1 MKIII
6 IFQHNNLLFTILL
19 FCLLMF
25 KYSQAQISNST
36 FDRQYID
43 YYTLLFYN
51 ESSQNIPQGKILLP
65 GTYPELNYDL
75 KTNFISFETTF
86 NLKYP
91 NATTTLIFENGF
103 HDEGMVLI
111 NGEFID
117 PNIIKGKEGYA
128 RRIPNAILKEGTNTI
143 TLLNIFHSPL
153 WEFEGD
159 LYLENGLEKVIL
171 NGYWDYTTHKN
182 LETNF
187 QRKPTQGLNIFE
199 FLNVDFNSYLDSKV
213 TRHWSKTNFPVE
225 IETLYNNK
233 QLNGAFC
240 FKKTVT
246 FEKPPTEDYYFTVDQ
261 GIDDND
267 RLYVNGYLIGSTD
280 CFSCE
285 RRYRIP
291 YIYLKQQNDFT
302 LFMVD
307 KDGPGG
313 IMSPVFLNS
322 KTTSID
328 ISNQWSYHK
337 LLELQMLVTL
347 KNAEEGNSFFGNS
360 DYKFYDL
367 GGKELTFDSLL
378 VDKKQTLSFPFLLLL
393 IVALGSVATLI
404 YLFINRKN
412 AKPKIEE
419 VIPPKNTL
427 EHLFIRADRADHKIL
442 IRDIVSIEGKK
453 DYVKIKLESKAYLV
467 RKNLKTFLSQLPAPK
482 FIRISKSV
490 AINLDKISKI
500 EKNILFLTT
509 GSYHIISKNYIKD
522 INELFIK

>member
-6 IFQHNNLLFTILL
+6 NFQHNNLLFTILL
-19 FCLLMF
+19 FCLLTIKF
-25 KYSQAQISNST
+25 SKAQISSSAI
-36 FDRQYID
+36 DRQYID
-43 YYTLLFYN
+43 YYSLLFYN
-51 ESSQNIPQGKILLP
+51 ERSQNTPKGKILLP
-65 GTYPELNYDL
+65 GTFPELNYDL

-86 NLKYP
+86 NLKYT
-91 NATTTLIFENGF
+91 NATTNLTFEKGF

-117 PNIIKGKEGYA
+117 PNIIKGKEGYTHK
-128 RRIPNAILKEGTNTI
+128 IPNTILKEGTNKI
-143 TLLNIFHSPL
+143 TLLSIFHSPL

-171 NGYWDYTTHKN
+171 NGYWDYTVHKN

-187 QRKPTQGLNIFE
+187 QRKPTQGLNVFE
-199 FLNVDFNSYLDSKV
+199 FLDVNFKSYLDSKV
-213 TRHWSKTNFPVE
+213 ARDWSKTNFPVE
-225 IETLYNNK
+225 IETLYNDK

-246 FEKPPTEDYYFTVDQ
+246 FEKSPTEDYYFTVDK

-291 YIYLKQQNDFT
+291 YTYLKKQNEFT

-307 KDGPGG
+307 KNGIGG
-313 IMSPVFLNS
+313 IMSPVFLKS

-337 LLELQMLVTL
+337 LLEIQMLVTL
-347 KNAEEGNSFFGNS
+347 KNSDEGNSFFGNS
-360 DYKFYDL
+360 DFKFYDL
-367 GGKELTFDSLL
+367 EGGELNFDSLL
-378 VDKKQTLSFPFLLLL
+378 VDKNNLMSLPFLLLL
-393 IVALGSVATLI
+393 IVTLGAVVTLI
-404 YLFINRKN
+404 YLLINRKN
-412 AKPKIEE
+412 AKAKTEE
-419 VIPPKNTL
+419 LISPKNTL

-442 IRDIVSIEGKK
+442 ISDIVSIEGKK
-453 DYVKIKLESKAYLV
+453 DYVKLQLESKAYLV

-509 GSYHIISKNYIKD
+509 GSYHVISKNYIKD

>member
-6 IFQHNNLLFTILL
+6 NFQHNNFLFTILL
-19 FCLLMF
+19 FCLLTIKF
-25 KYSQAQISNST
+25 SKAQISSST
-36 FDRQYID
+36 IDRQYID
-43 YYTLLFYN
+43 YYTFLFFN
-51 ESSQNIPQGKILLP
+51 ERSQNTPKGKILLP
-65 GTYPELNYDL
+65 GTFPELNYDL

-91 NATTTLIFENGF
+91 NATTTLTFENGF

-117 PNIIKGKEGYA
+117 PNIIKGKEGYL
-128 RRIPNAILKEGTNTI
+128 RKIPNAILKEGENKI

-171 NGYWDYTTHKN
+171 NGYWDYTIHKN

-187 QRKPTQGLNIFE
+187 QRKPTQGLNVFE
-199 FLNVDFNSYLDSKV
+199 FLDVNFKSYLDSKV
-213 TRHWSKTNFPVE
+213 ARDWSKTNFPVE
-225 IETLYNNK
+225 IETLYNDK

-246 FEKPPTEDYYFTVDQ
+246 FDKSPTEDFYFTVDK

-285 RRYRIP
+285 RNYRIP
-291 YIYLKQQNDFT
+291 YTYLKKQNEFT

-307 KDGPGG
+307 KNGIGG
-313 IMSPVFLNS
+313 IMSPVFLKS

-337 LLELQMLVTL
+337 LLEMQMLITL

-360 DYKFYDL
+360 DFKFYDL
-367 GGKELTFDSLL
+367 EGGELNFDSLL
-378 VDKKQTLSFPFLLLL
+378 VDKNNIMSLPFLLLL
-393 IVALGSVATLI
+393 IVTLGAVVTII
-404 YLFINRKN
+404 YLLINRKN
-412 AKPKIEE
+412 AKAKTEE
-419 VIPPKNTL
+419 VISPKNIS

-442 IRDIVSIEGKK
+442 IRDIISLEGKK
-453 DYVKIKLESKAYLV
+453 DYVKLQLESKSYLV
-467 RKNLKTFLSQLPAPK
+467 RKNLKTFLNQLPASK

-490 AINLDKISKI
+490 AINLDRISKI
-500 EKNILFLTT
+500 EKNILFLSS
-509 GSYHIISKNYIKD
+509 GSYYVISKNYIKD